1 MKNQLLDLSFHIRH
15 KDRRIREITNQTRR
29 EVRNESN
36 LTRSHKA
43 NLQKIMDA
51 MYNLPQEKQAEFIK
65 LKSLVDDSPRPKE
78 NHLETLAKSRDISEN
93 FKKALG
99 VSEIPYRKY
108 VETPEY
114 YYSLFVSDA
123 KTANDFVELQKFNIY
138 AVLTFGKSNDPSKF
152 TGLKGGYLCLNLEDS
167 SKGLIPL
174 METICKFIDL
184 HITKGNILVHC
195 CQGNSRSCAAT
206 IGYLIKKFRIPL
218 DQCLNI
224 VKEGRPSVE
233 IAHSFERQL
242 TRIERAELYN

>member
-1 MKNQLLDLSFHIRH
+1 MLDLSFHIRH

-36 LTRSHKA
+36 LTKLHKA
-43 NLQKIMDA
+43 NLQKIMSV
-51 MYNLPQEKQAEFIK
+51 MHNLPQEQQAEFIK
-65 LKSLVDDSPRPKE
+65 LKSLVDESPHIEENCYGKNEKNRNLSVNFRP
-78 NHLETLAKSRDISEN
+78 SC
-93 FKKALG
+93 G

-114 YYSLFVSDA
+114 QYSLFVSDA
-123 KTANDFVELQKFNIY
+123 KTANDFVELQKYNIN
-138 AVLTFGKSNDPSKF
+138 AVLTFGISNDPSKF

-174 METICKFIDL
+174 MDTICKFIDL
-184 HITKGNILVHC
+184 HITKGNILIHC

-206 IGYLIKKFRIPL
+206 IGYLIKKFRINYEESL
-218 DQCLNI
+218 RI
-224 VKEGRPSVE
+224 VKEGRSSIE

-242 TRIERAELYN
+242 RRIERAELYN